1 MIPTRLK
8 QLAARYLAAGLAA
21 VATLVL
27 GRELDASQTTSIG
40 ELAGGMVSAL
50 AAVGLF
56 LFDLLIHRA
65 ETGSILAKPG
75 ETKSQVGRSLA
86 LLLGGGALL
95 ALTLGNVG
103 CSGAGVMRA
112 AEYDGVA
119 TRVLDYTDDR
129 AATDPNL
136 DEAQRR
142 EVLLDS
148 ALLRRGFDAGMNRPP
163 RETEFERRYPV
174 APVAPSF
181 PAPAPDG

>member
-1 MIPTRLK
+1 MLPTRLK
-8 QLAARYLAAGLAA
+8 QLAARYVAAALAS

-27 GRELDASQTTSIG
+27 GRELDPAQTTTIG
-40 ELAGGMVSAL
+40 ELAGGIITAIV
-50 AAVGLF
+50 AVALF
-56 LFDLLIHRA
+56 LFDLFVHRA
-65 ETGSILAKPG
+65 ETGSVLASPG
-75 ETKSQVGRSLA
+75 EKKSTIGRSLA
-86 LLLGGGALL
+86 LVLGGGALL
-95 ALTLGNVG
+95 ALTFGNVG

-129 AATDPNL
+129 AVTDPTL

-142 EVLLDS
+142 EILLDS
-148 ALLRRGFDAGMNRPP
+148 ALLRRGFDAGLNRPP

-174 APVAPSF
+174 APSAPSL